1 MIVLRASADLKMT
14 FEKLI
19 KTMKVPV
26 NWNGLFVV
34 INNCIILQGDVR
46 SLFFH
51 FESRRV
57 VTNIIDLTIEEMNIK
72 NVGDNG
78 WVKNV
83 INMLLYSF
91 GKWGAI
97 QGLCVEKNYAQLNQ
111 LFSDI
116 MKEIGLSSEYTSDHF
131 YFYKEG
137 IRITY
142 EDVMQAA
149 LEAKEKEPELPA
161 EKEEEGGLW
170 HKLLWKRER
179 AKFGIKETTVKE
191 RQQNRLGNN
200 FYLISYLCP
209 YCKGQMHMVVYPEG
223 REFRIETTEGD
234 VILSRACTCSN
245 CCIYYTPRPKKLLAE
260 GDVFV
265 MDFEHD
271 RKAYEDYQELL
282 GRNGDRVSNHNF
294 NRYADERKNRKQQQ
308 ESKGDRDLE
317 DEIWYLDDGEWYFS
331 EMTDAEFEDF
341 SAMVEE
347 SFFPEQR
354 VKKAEKQ
361 IREEKKLRK
370 AGKRKVERRKPDR
383 HGNREE
389 VQSGREEESAGR
401 HGNTKDLMASDRN
414 AVHDK
419 DSNTIERDRAE
430 DNGASRDLS
439 DSRDVGKESAE
450 DGGKKGIG
458 RFLGRGKNGR
468 ENEDDSAGEVTASE
482 DESVRETLAS
492 EDGGMREMLESED
505 ETGANEATVHA
516 DAYEKSVEK
525 YRTRIGQ
532 FKRLSERQRKELENQ
547 LAKDTSIDETTRRE
561 LKQELEE
568 TKEQDNLEK
577 LRAKFYG
584 KGEKNYNVLQRLFEE
599 VKAAK
604 LPADEK
610 AELLEEI
617 ERQKDAQAQKEVN
630 QLLENKP
637 AKLDRRGY
645 QNYLTKLRSYEGVDI
660 SPYEKELEEGKK
672 EAETQ
677 EITAMIKNARL
688 STREDLMN
696 LLSRL
701 NEQEFSPETLN
712 PYSEKILDKVRR
724 LDEEICGNAMAMDFE
739 DALAAY
745 EAVEAGPFL
754 PELKSDALK
763 MLEKRLSKIKT
774 DECELLVQKLQNEL
788 KEAKVPE
795 IERHH
800 FYPARKALMKQAAP
814 EEMQTIEYALAS
826 YAAGI
831 DKFEYPIL
839 VVDTS
844 RTKRGDKGM
853 ILTPEKL
860 FYSNLTTS
868 YHISVFSIE
877 SIKAM
882 TGLLNRGIYVY
893 QKNGTKT
900 KLPYAVENQNLV
912 AFAETLDGFVKYLQE
927 KPFSRKEVYLA
938 KEKHETICCFRCG
951 YVYKGG
957 NICPKCGYKMNE

>member
-1 MIVLRASADLKMT
+1 MIVLCASADLKMT
-14 FEKLI
+14 FDKLI

-34 INNCIILQGDVR
+34 INNCIILQGEVR

-51 FESRRV
+51 FESRKV
-57 VTNIIDLTIEEMNIK
+57 VTNIIDLTIEESTIRNI
-72 NVGDNG
+72 GDNG

-111 LFSDI
+111 LFSNI
-116 MKEIGLSSEYTSDHF
+116 MKEVGLNSEYTSDHF

-142 EDVMQAA
+142 EDVVQAA
-149 LEAKEKEPELPA
+149 LEAKEREPELPA

-179 AKFGIKETTVKE
+179 ANFGIQETTIRE

-265 MDFEHD
+265 MDFESD

-282 GRNGDRVSNHNF
+282 GRNGDRVSNYNF
-294 NRYADERKNRKQQQ
+294 NRYADEKKNKAVQ
-308 ESKGDRDLE
+308 LE
-317 DEIWYLDDGEWYFS
+317 TGRGEDIKDEIWYLGDGEWYFS
-331 EMTDAEFEDF
+331 EMTDSEFENLA
-341 SAMVEE
+341 AMVEE
-347 SFFPEQR
+347 GFLPER
-354 VKKAEKQ
+354 HVKKIEKQ
-361 IREEKKLRK
+361 IKEEKKLRK
-370 AGKRKVERRKPDR
+370 AGKRKVERKKHDRYSNKENEHKQAVDETLEKP
-383 HGNREE
+383 GNAENE
-389 VQSGREEESAGR
+389 
-401 HGNTKDLMASDRN
+401 TKDNSAATYEVS
-414 AVHDK
+414 
-419 DSNTIERDRAE
+419 E
-430 DNGASRDLS
+430 DD
-439 DSRDVGKESAE
+439 GKEAKE
-450 DGGKKGIG
+450 TKRNPGK
-458 RFLGRGKNGR
+458 FFARGKNGKHD
-468 ENEDDSAGEVTASE
+468 EDA
-482 DESVRETLAS
+482 
-492 EDGGMREMLESED
+492 D
-505 ETGANEATVHA
+505 ETAYSGAFGKT
-516 DAYEKSVEK
+516 VEK
-525 YRTRIGQ
+525 YRIRIGQ
-532 FKRLSERQRKELENQ
+532 FSRLSERQRRELENQ
-547 LAKDTSIDETTRRE
+547 LVKDNSIDEVTRKQ

-568 TKEQDNLEK
+568 TEQQENLKK
-577 LRAKFYG
+577 LREKVSR
-584 KGEKNYNVLQRLFEE
+584 KGEKNYSIWQRLYDE
-599 VKAAK
+599 VKDAK
-604 LPADEK
+604 LPENEK

-617 ERQKDAQAQKEVN
+617 REQKDAQANNEVN
-630 QLLENKP
+630 QLLDNKP
-637 AKLDRRGY
+637 EKMDRKGY
-645 QNYLTKLRSYEGVDI
+645 QSYLTKLRSYEGVDI
-660 SPYEKELEEGKK
+660 SSYEKQLEDGKR

-677 EITAMIKNARL
+677 EISAMIKNSRL
-688 STREDLMN
+688 ISRDDLMG
-696 LLSRL
+696 LLNRL
-701 NEQEFSPETLN
+701 EEQEFSPEILN
-712 PYSEKILDKVRR
+712 PYSQKIRDKVRK
-724 LDEEICGNAMAMDFE
+724 LDEAQIEEICGDAMTMDFE

-745 EAVEAGPFL
+745 EAVESGPFL

-774 DECELLVQKLQNEL
+774 DECELLVQKLQKEL
-788 KEAKVPE
+788 KEADIPE

-814 EEMQTIEYALAS
+814 EEMQTIEYAVSS

-831 DKFEYPIL
+831 DRFEYPIL

-844 RTKRGDKGM
+844 RSKRGDKGI

-868 YHISVFSIE
+868 YSISVFSIE

-882 TGLLNRGIYVY
+882 TGILNRGIYVY

-900 KLPYAVENQNLV
+900 KLPYAVDNQHLEP
-912 AFAETLDGFVKYLQE
+912 FAEVLDEFVKYLQE

-938 KEKHETICCFRCG
+938 KEKHDTICCFRCG